1 MKMPIGFKTIRRLLH
16 ILPPS
21 QRGSVALLVALMLVV
36 LLGFVALGTE
46 VGVLLMTSRQMQSA
60 ADSAAL
66 AAAVAKNKGYPAAF
80 ADDAFAVARAAGFIS
95 GEADTTI
102 TVNNPPVSGAYAGDE
117 TAIEVVIQQL
127 QHLVLVPMFYGGPWP
142 LRVRAV
148 ATTGGGG
155 GPCVLALETS
165 ANEPLYANNGG
176 QLLIAGCGVGS
187 NSSSNRAI
195 RASGNGRITAA
206 SLTTVGNYY
215 TSGGG
220 TITISGSI
228 DIHASATPDPYLDR
242 VVPTPSTC
250 RTVPPMPFNGELPQ
264 GTYCAGINITNGSH
278 VTLNGL
284 YILRTGDFVVQ
295 GGSTLSG
302 TASIVLTG
310 TGSGT
315 NTGVVTITGGAVINL
330 TALATGPTAGMIFFQ
345 DRRARTTGTNNFYG
359 GTTSTLTGALYF
371 PRQTVNFSN
380 GGSTTAACTEIIAR
394 RILIG
399 GGSTVNINCGGG
411 GTPISG
417 GTPRLVE

>member
-1 MKMPIGFKTIRRLLH
+1 MPIGFKAIRRLLH
-16 ILPPS
+16 ILPS
-21 QRGSVALLVALMLVV
+21 SRRGSVALPVALMLVV

-66 AAAVAKNKGYPAAF
+66 AAAVAKSKGYPVAF
-80 ADDAFAVARAAGFIS
+80 ADDAFAVARAAGFVS
-95 GEADTTI
+95 GEADTTVA
-102 TVNNPPVSGAYAGDE
+102 VNNPPVSGAYAGDE
-117 TAIEVVIQQL
+117 TAIEVVIEQL
-127 QHLVLVPMFYGGPWP
+127 QHLVLVPIFYGGPWT
-142 LRVRAV
+142 LKVRAV
-148 ATTGGGG
+148 ATAGGG

-165 ANEPLYANNGG
+165 ASEPLYASNGG
-176 QLLIAGCGVGS
+176 RLLIEGCGVGS

-195 RASGNGRITAA
+195 RASGDGRITAA

-220 TITISGSI
+220 TITINGPI
-228 DIHASATPDPYLDR
+228 DIHASATSDPYLDR
-242 VVPTPSTC
+242 VVPTPGTC
-250 RTVPPMPFNGELPQ
+250 RTVPPMPFNGALPQ

-284 YILRTGDFVVQ
+284 YILRTGNFVVQ

-310 TGSGT
+310 TGSAT

-330 TALATGPTAGMIFFQ
+330 TALSEGPTAGMIFFQ

-380 GGSTTAACTEIIAR
+380 GGSTTTACTEIVAR

-399 GGSTVNINCGGG
+399 GGSTVNIDCSGG

>member
-1 MKMPIGFKTIRRLLH
+1 MSIGFKTIRGLLH
-16 ILPPS
+16 ILPS
-21 QRGSVALLVALMLVV
+21 SRRGSVALPVALMLVV

-60 ADSAAL
+60 SDSAAL
-66 AAAVAKNKGYPAAF
+66 AAAVARNKGYPTAF
-80 ADDAFAVARAAGFIS
+80 ADEARAVARAAGYVD
-95 GEADTTI
+95 GEADATVA
-102 TVNNPPVSGAYAGDE
+102 VNNPPLEGAYAGDE
-117 TAIEVVIQQL
+117 NAIEVVITQL
-127 QHLVLVPMFYGGPWP
+127 QHLVLVPLFYGGPWT
-142 LRVRAV
+142 LKTRAV
-148 ATTGGGG
+148 ATATGGSSV
-155 GPCVLALETS
+155 CVLALETS
-165 ANEPLYANNGG
+165 ANEPLYAHNGG
-176 QLLIAGCGVGS
+176 QLLIEGCGVGS

-195 RASGNGRITAA
+195 RASGSGRITAA

-220 TITISGSI
+220 TINISGPI
-228 DIHASATPDPYLDR
+228 EVHATATADPYLDR
-242 VVPTPSTC
+242 VVPTPGSC
-250 RTVPPMPFNGELPQ
+250 RTVPPMPFDGELPQ
-264 GTYCAGINITNGSH
+264 GTYCAGINITNGSN
-278 VTLNGL
+278 VTMNGL
-284 YILRTGDFVVQ
+284 YILRTGNFVVQ

-330 TALATGPTAGMIFFQ
+330 TALSTGATAGMIFFQ

-380 GGSTTAACTEIIAR
+380 GGSTTTACTEIIAR
-394 RILIG
+394 SILIG
-399 GGSTVNINCGGG
+399 GGSTVNIDCSGG